1 MVKILSISLQRI
13 PNGSAPKD
21 SKSGRFRQTKN
32 RAGGASASGAREAGH
47 AVRRCQTGGKRA
59 AVTVKSIGESMGRRR
74 FSCPMHKGGQVCLPQ
89 PEEREER
96 REEREERECEALR
109 AAARLRLQKQAATP
123 KSLMSVG
130 SSLRRL
136 RSVRVRFPRRPRTI
150 NNKHK

>member
-13 PNGSAPKD
+13 PKGSAPKD

-32 RAGGASASGAREAGH
+32 RAGGACASGAREAGH
-47 AVRRCQTGGKRA
+47 AVRRCHTGGKRA
-59 AVTVKSIGESMGRRR
+59 AVTVKSIGREHGATAFLAPHAQGRAGL
-74 FSCPMHKGGQVCLPQ
+74 PAATGG
-89 PEEREER
+89 ER
-96 REEREERECEALR
+96 RDRGERRECEALR